1 MNDHVRV
8 EPVALMPTSA
18 GCAVFLGDGKK
29 AIVFYVEPAI
39 GASINAVMA
48 GVKPP
53 RPLTHDLFSQMLD
66 AFGAKVDRAV
76 IIKVEGDVFYA
87 RLFVTA
93 ENEIMERKV
102 IEIDARPSD
111 CLALAVRQDAPI
123 YVLQHVWDELRDMSQ
138 VLAELKEKGGEL
150 TADELDEADEDGDD
164 QDEEDDAS

>member
-1 MNDHVRV
+1 MKDHVKV

-39 GASINAVMA
+39 GASINAVMS

-66 AFGAKVDRAV
+66 AFGARVDKAVIVKVDGE
-76 IIKVEGDVFYA
+76 IFYA
-87 RLFVTA
+87 RLFITA

-102 IEIDARPSD
+102 VEIDARPSD
-111 CLALAVRQDAPI
+111 CLALAVRQGASI
-123 YVLQHVWDELRDMSQ
+123 YVREHVWDELRDMSD
-138 VLAELKEKGGEL
+138 VLTELKEKGGEVSGYSSEEL
-150 TADELDEADEDGDD
+150 FDADDENQDD
-164 QDEEDDAS
+164 Q

>member
-1 MNDHVRV
+1 MKDHVRV

-18 GCAVFLGDGKK
+18 GCAVFLGDGEK

-66 AFGAKVDRAV
+66 AFGAKVDKAV
-76 IIKVEGDVFYA
+76 IVKVDGEIFYA
-87 RLFVTA
+87 RLFITA

-102 IEIDARPSD
+102 VEIDARPSD
-111 CLALAVRQDAPI
+111 CLALAVRQGASI
-123 YVLQHVWDELRDMSQ
+123 YVRQHVWDELRDMSE
-138 VLAELKEKGGEL
+138 VLTELKEKGGEM
-150 TADELDEADEDGDD
+150 TGYSDDDPFDFAEED
-164 QDEEDDAS
+164 QDDDD